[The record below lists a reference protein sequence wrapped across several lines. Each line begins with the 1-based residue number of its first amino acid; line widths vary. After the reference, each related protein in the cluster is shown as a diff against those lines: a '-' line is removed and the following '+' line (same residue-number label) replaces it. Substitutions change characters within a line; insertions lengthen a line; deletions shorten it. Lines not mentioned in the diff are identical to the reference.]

1 MIYYIYHS
9 GFVLELEKSILI
21 FDFYRIPTDKK
32 NEEESFIS
40 KFIKRTDKKV
50 YVFSSHSHSDHF
62 NKEILKWLNLNE
74 NIKYILSDDIKI
86 HKHKNFYFT
95 KEGDSFELDNLKI
108 STFGSTDLGSSFYVN
123 VEDKNIFHSGDLHL
137 WHWEDDTLEEEKT
150 MYDAYM
156 SELEKIKKLDRIDIA
171 FVPVDPRLGVNTLE
185 GVELFYKVLKPKLIV
200 PMHFSDDYSQ
210 MKNFIEAFKNIKDVK
225 VIEIDESMKK
235 ILEWL
240 W

>member
-32 NEEESFIS
+32 NEEENFIS

-235 ILEWL
+235 ILE
-240 W
+240 

>member
-95 KEGDSFELDNLKI
+95 KEGDSFELENLKI

-200 PMHFSDDYSQ
+200 PMHFSDDYSR
-210 MKNFIEAFKNIKDVK
+210 MKNFIENFKNIKDVK

-235 ILEWL
+235 ILE
-240 W
+240 

>member
-150 MYDAYM
+150 MYNAYM
-156 SELEKIKKLDRIDIA
+156 SELEKIKKLARIDIA

-210 MKNFIEAFKNIKDVK
+210 MKNFIEAFKNIKDVE

-235 ILEWL
+235 ILE
-240 W
+240 

>member
-137 WHWEDDTLEEEKT
+137 
-150 MYDAYM
+150 
-156 SELEKIKKLDRIDIA
+156 
-171 FVPVDPRLGVNTLE
+171 FVPVGTRLGVNTLE

-210 MKNFIEAFKNIKDVK
+210 MKNFIENFKNIKDVE

-235 ILEWL
+235 ILE
-240 W
+240 

>member
-40 KFIKRTDKKV
+40 KFIKRNDKKV

-200 PMHFSDDYSQ
+200 PMHFSDDYSR
-210 MKNFIEAFKNIKDVK
+210 MKNFIENFKNIKDVK

-235 ILEWL
+235 ILE
-240 W
+240 

>member
-9 GFVLELEKSILI
+9 GFALELKKSILI

-32 NEEESFIS
+32 KEEESFIS
-40 KFIKRTDKKV
+40 KFIKRNDKKV

-137 WHWEDDTLEEEKT
+137 WHWEDDTPEEEKT

-156 SELEKIKKLDRIDIA
+156 LELEKIKI
-171 FVPVDPRLGVNTLE
+171 
-185 GVELFYKVLKPKLIV
+185 
-200 PMHFSDDYSQ
+200 S
-210 MKNFIEAFKNIKDVK
+210 
-225 VIEIDESMKK
+225 
-235 ILEWL
+235 
-240 W
+240 

>member
-156 SELEKIKKLDRIDIA
+156 SELEKIKKLARIDIA

-210 MKNFIEAFKNIKDVK
+210 MKNFIEAFKNIKDVE

-235 ILEWL
+235 ILE
-240 W
+240 

>member
-123 VEDKNIFHSGDLHL
+123 VEDKNIFHSGDLYL

-210 MKNFIEAFKNIKDVK
+210 MKNFIENFKNIKDVK

-235 ILEWL
+235 ILE
-240 W
+240 

>member
-40 KFIKRTDKKV
+40 KFIKRNDKKV

-210 MKNFIEAFKNIKDVK
+210 MKNFIEAFKNIKDVE

-235 ILEWL
+235 ILE
-240 W
+240 

>member
-40 KFIKRTDKKV
+40 KFIKRTDKKI

-210 MKNFIEAFKNIKDVK
+210 MKNFIEAFKNIKDVE

-235 ILEWL
+235 ILE
-240 W
+240 

>member
-235 ILEWL
+235 ILE
-240 W
+240 

>member
-32 NEEESFIS
+32 N
-40 KFIKRTDKKV
+40 
-50 YVFSSHSHSDHF
+50 
-62 NKEILKWLNLNE
+62 EILKWLNLNE

-137 WHWEDDTLEEEKT
+137 WHWEDDTPEEEKT

-156 SELEKIKKLDRIDIA
+156 SELEKIKKLARIDIA

-210 MKNFIEAFKNIKDVK
+210 MKNFIEAFKNIKDVE

-235 ILEWL
+235 ILE
-240 W
+240 

>member
-137 WHWEDDTLEEEKT
+137 WHWEDDTPEVEKT

-156 SELEKIKKLDRIDIA
+156 SELEKIKKLARIDIA

-210 MKNFIEAFKNIKDVK
+210 MKNFIDNFKNIKDVE

-235 ILEWL
+235 ILE
-240 W
+240 

>member
-50 YVFSSHSHSDHF
+50 YVFATHSHPDHF
-62 NKEILKWLNLNE
+62 NREILTWLEINE

-86 HKHKNFYFT
+86 YKHKNFYFT
-95 KEGDSFELDNLKI
+95 KEDDSFELDNLKI
-108 STFGSTDLGSSFYVN
+108 NTFGSTDLGSSFYIN
-123 VEDKNIFHSGDLHL
+123 TENKNIFHSGDLHF

-156 SELEKIKKLDRIDIA
+156 VQLEKIKKLDRIDIA

-185 GVELFYKVLKPKLIV
+185 GVELFYKILKPRIII
-200 PMHFSDDYSQ
+200 PMHFSNDYSQ
-210 MKNFIEAFKNIKDVK
+210 MKNFIEKFKNINGVK
-225 VIEIDESMKK
+225 VIEIRDSMEK
-235 ILEWL
+235 ILE
-240 W
+240 

>member
-50 YVFSSHSHSDHF
+50 YIFSSHSHSDHF

-200 PMHFSDDYSQ
+200 PMHFSDDYSR
-210 MKNFIEAFKNIKDVK
+210 MKNFIENFKNIKDVK

-235 ILEWL
+235 ILE
-240 W
+240 

>member
-50 YVFSSHSHSDHF
+50 YVFSSHSHNDHF

-210 MKNFIEAFKNIKDVK
+210 MKNFIEAFKNIKDVE

-235 ILEWL
+235 ILE
-240 W
+240 